1 MPGAGELI
9 VPVMVVV
16 PVVVTTRYPGASVTS
31 KPVAPVVPAP
41 ARAVVAGS
49 RVGVLAGV
57 SATRIEATAS
67 AGAWSMLKNV
77 DMVVAVPLKFKLA
90 LLPKRWG
97 MPLSP

>member
-9 VPVMVVV
+9 VPVMMVE
-16 PVVVTTRYPGASVTS
+16 PVVVTTRYPDAIVTL
-31 KPVAPVVPAP
+31 KPVAPVVPAL

-67 AGAWSMLKNV
+67 AGAWSMLKPAE
-77 DMVVAVPLKFKLA
+77 MAVAVPVKSKEA
-90 LLPKRWG
+90 ELPYKRG
-97 MPLSP
+97 MLLSP